1 MLTTIRSLVDKF
13 FGENEEQHSLVSNS
27 EEMKTIEVELE
38 KIQSSAFEKTSSD
51 VINQHVTDFLHKG
64 YYPALNED
72 VSNAVKTLLEYNPTA
87 IATVL
92 EYFQSTKQTT
102 TSQVPT
108 ALPSHL
114 SLRSAAEQSFLSS
127 L

>member
-1 MLTTIRSLVDKF
+1 MISTIRSLVDKF
-13 FGENEEQHSLVSNS
+13 FGDNEEQHSLVSNS

-38 KIQSSAFEKTSSD
+38 KIQSSSLEKTSSD
-51 VINQHVTDFLHKG
+51 DIDQYVADFIQKG
-64 YYPALNED
+64 YIPALNKD
-72 VSNAVKTLLEYNPTA
+72 VSNAVKTLLEYNPSAVT
-87 IATVL
+87 TVL
-92 EYFQSTKQTT
+92 EYFQPPKIT
-102 TSQVPT
+102 TSTEVPT

>member
-13 FGENEEQHSLVSNS
+13 FGDNKEQHSLVSNS

-51 VINQHVTDFLHKG
+51 VINQHVTDFVHKG
-64 YYPALNED
+64 YFPALNVD

-92 EYFQSTKQTT
+92 EYLHSTNQTT

-114 SLRSAAEQSFLSS
+114 SLRTAAEQSFLSS